1 MRVWQ
6 NRIIDRLWWI
16 LNTKL
21 DMGESKHKIKWFEAR
36 WLMEPTIEEV
46 VKGAWERA
54 RDRTRP
60 LIDLPHDV
68 HLDLQKWDKK
78 TLKGPKKRIHGLKKE
93 LHELGEDH

>member
-46 VKGAWERA
+46 VKGG
-54 RDRTRP
+54 
-60 LIDLPHDV
+60 V
-68 HLDLQKWDKK
+68 GKS
-78 TLKGPKKRIHGLKKE
+78 
-93 LHELGEDH
+93 